1 MDFGALCPEINST
14 RMYAGPGPGSLMGA
28 AVAWGNLAA
37 ELQSVAA
44 SYRSVIS
51 GLVAGR
57 WMGPTSLTMATA
69 FGPYAAWM
77 TGLAGRA
84 AETAGQAQLAV
95 EIYEAAYIATV
106 PPPAVF
112 ANRTLLA
119 NLIATNFLGQNSVAI
134 AACEAAYAEMWAQ
147 DAAAMYAYAA
157 GSAEATQMTGYTDAP
172 QVANPNGAA
181 QQADVVGRS
190 TGISG
195 IQKAALQNVTQQV
208 PGTLQNMATGG
219 TNAGANT
226 AATTTDS
233 ATSSLMSSLASSVP
247 SSIPS
252 YLMAAGTPLYG
263 MSSILGMAQTGQG
276 LMSAAANAANGAA
289 SAAGSAASGAAAGAG
304 SLGRIGAGIF
314 GSLGSAASL
323 GPISVPA
330 GWTSIIPAA
339 STAASALP
347 HAATLASAT
356 MPPSMM
362 GGLPMT
368 GSTTRPLSTP
378 RYGIVPTIMSRPL
391 AAGYV

>member
-28 AVAWGNLAA
+28 AVAWDNLAA
-37 ELQSVAA
+37 ELQTVAA
-44 SYRSVIS
+44 SYRSVIA

-57 WMGPTSLTMATA
+57 WLGPTSMTMATA

-95 EIYEAAYIATV
+95 EVYEAAFIATV
-106 PPPAVF
+106 PPPVVF
-112 ANRTLLA
+112 ANRTQLA
-119 NLIATNFLGQNSVAI
+119 TLIATNFLGQNSVAI
-134 AACEAAYAEMWAQ
+134 AACEAQYAEMWAQ

-172 QVANPNGAA
+172 QVSNPNGAA
-181 QQADVVGRS
+181 QQADAVGRS

-219 TNAGANT
+219 TTTVAS
-226 AATTTDS
+226 AAASTTDS
-233 ATSSLMSSLASSVP
+233 STSSLVSSLASSVP

-276 LMSAAANAANGAA
+276 LMSAAASAANGAA
-289 SAAGSAASGAAAGAG
+289 SAASSAATGAAAGAG
-304 SLGRIGAGIF
+304 ALGKIGSGII

-339 STAASALP
+339 NAAAAALP
-347 HAATLASAT
+347 HATLASAT

-368 GSTTRPLSTP
+368 GSTSRPMSTP

>member
-1 MDFGALCPEINST
+1 MDFGALPPEINST
-14 RMYAGPGPGSLMGA
+14 RMYAGPGPGSLMAA
-28 AVAWGNLAA
+28 AVAWSDLAA
-37 ELQSVAA
+37 ELQTVAA
-44 SYRSVIS
+44 SYRSTIA

-57 WMGPTSLTMATA
+57 WLGPTSLTMASA

-95 EIYEAAYIATV
+95 EIYEAAFVATV
-106 PPPAVF
+106 PPSAVF

-119 NLIATNFLGQNSVAI
+119 NLVATNFLGQNSVAI
-134 AACEAAYAEMWAQ
+134 AACEAEYAEMWAQ

-181 QQADVVGRS
+181 EQVDAVAKS
-190 TGISG
+190 TGVSG
-195 IQKAALQNVTQQV
+195 IQKAALQNITQQV
-208 PGTLQNMATGG
+208 PSTLLNMSNGG
-219 TNAGANT
+219 STTVAS
-226 AATTTDS
+226 AAASTTDS
-233 ATSSLMSSLASSVP
+233 TTSSLVSSLASSVP

-289 SAAGSAASGAAAGAG
+289 SAAGSAASGAVSGAGA
-304 SLGRIGAGIF
+304 LGRIGTGIF

-330 GWTSIIPAA
+330 GWTSVIPAA
-339 STAASALP
+339 NAAAAALP
-347 HAATLASAT
+347 HATLASAT

-378 RYGIVPTIMSRPL
+378 RYGIVPTVMSRPL

>member
-1 MDFGALCPEINST
+1 MDFGALPPEVNST

-28 AVAWGNLAA
+28 AVAWSDLAA
-37 ELQSVAA
+37 ELQTVAA
-44 SYRSVIS
+44 SYRSVIA

-57 WMGPTSLTMATA
+57 WMGPSSLTMATA

-77 TGLAGRA
+77 SGLAGRA

-95 EIYEAAYIATV
+95 EIYEAAFVATV

-119 NLIATNFLGQNSVAI
+119 SLIATNFLGQNSVAI
-134 AACEAAYAEMWAQ
+134 AACEAEYGEMWAQ

-172 QVANPNGAA
+172 QVANPDGAA
-181 QQADVVGRS
+181 QQADAVGRS

-195 IQKAALQNVTQQV
+195 IQKAALQSATQQI
-208 PGTLQNMATGG
+208 PTTLQSLATTG
-219 TNAGANT
+219 TST
-226 AATTTDS
+226 AASSTTDS
-233 ATSSLMSSLASSVP
+233 ATSSLVNSLASSVP

-276 LMSAAANAANGAA
+276 LMSAAASAANGAA

-304 SLGRIGAGIF
+304 ALGKIGAGIF

-339 STAASALP
+339 SSAATALP

-368 GSTTRPLSTP
+368 GSTSRPLSTP
-378 RYGIVPTIMSRPL
+378 RYGIVPTIMARPL